1 LKAMHCGRPIST
13 LELLDDMQCKP
24 DAPAERAAWLQA
36 EIGCFKGQRQSFKV
50 SDLEEIADIRRVY
63 GAPLKGSRGVW

>member
-1 LKAMHCGRPIST
+1 
-13 LELLDDMQCKP
+13 MQCKP

-50 SDLEEIADIRRVY
+50 SDLDEIADIRRVY